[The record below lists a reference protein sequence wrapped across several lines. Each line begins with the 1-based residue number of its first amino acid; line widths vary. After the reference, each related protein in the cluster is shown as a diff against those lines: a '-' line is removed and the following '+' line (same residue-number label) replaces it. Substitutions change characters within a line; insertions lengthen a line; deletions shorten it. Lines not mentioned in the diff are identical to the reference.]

1 MQPQASSL
9 TIPPQTLQN
18 LKQILQLLRASKNP
32 NELLMMSANKNPMMR
47 QLQQIGN
54 QYGGDYDKAFVD
66 ICRQNN
72 LDPSEVMGALHG
84 VFN

>member
-1 MQPQASSL
+1 MA
-9 TIPPQTLQN
+9 
-18 LKQILQLLRASKNP
+18 
-32 NELLMMSANKNPMMR
+32 ANKNPMMR
-47 QLQQIGN
+47 QLRQIGN
-54 QYGGDYDKAFVD
+54 QYGGDYDRAFVD

>member
-1 MQPQASSL
+1 MQQQASNL

-18 LKQILQLLRASKNP
+18 LKDILGLLRASKNP
-32 NELLMMSANKNPMMR
+32 SELIMLAANKNPMMR

-54 QYGGDYDKAFVD
+54 QYGGDYNRAFAD

-72 LDPSEVMGALHG
+72 LDPGEVMGALQS

>member
-1 MQPQASSL
+1 MQQQASSL

-32 NELLMMSANKNPMMR
+32 NELLMMAANKNPMMR

-54 QYGGDYDKAFVD
+54 QYGGDYDKAFAD

-72 LDPSEVMGALHG
+72 LDPSEVMGALRG